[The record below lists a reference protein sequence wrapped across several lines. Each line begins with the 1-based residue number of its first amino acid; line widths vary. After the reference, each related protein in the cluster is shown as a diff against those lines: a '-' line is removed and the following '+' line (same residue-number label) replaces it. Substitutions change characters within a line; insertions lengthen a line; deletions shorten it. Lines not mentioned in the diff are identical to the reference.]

1 MNIFNCNPEWPICLF
16 DFTYKNKI
24 PTYFCFKI
32 EIDIN
37 MLMIDNYFTEENSAK
52 KQHEDKQII

>member
-37 MLMIDNYFTEENSAK
+37 MLMIDNYFTEENIAK
-52 KQHEDKQII
+52 K